1 MREFAGRHVAV
12 CGGTGA
18 LGTATL
24 ELLLAQ
30 GAVCH
35 VPVHDPDELQRFP
48 FADHERVHLTRGV
61 DLAQEDAARDFFA
74 GLPDLWASL
83 QLAGGFRAAP
93 LLETSLADLRGQLEL
108 NLVTC
113 FLACREAARRFRAA
127 GHGGRLV
134 NVAARPA
141 LSATGGL
148 CAYAAS
154 KAAVANLTQSLAVEL
169 AEHEIWVNA
178 VVPGVLDT
186 PANRAA
192 MPQADVSAWP
202 SVGEVAETVV
212 FLASPRNRASS
223 GGLIPVYG
231 RS

>member
-1 MREFAGRHVAV
+1 MRDFAGRHVAV

-24 ELLLAQ
+24 ELLLAH

-35 VPVHDPDELQRFP
+35 VPVFAERELARFP
-48 FADHERVHLTRGV
+48 FSAHERVHLTRGV
-61 DLAQEDAARDFFA
+61 DLSQEDSACSFFA

-83 QLAGGFRAAP
+83 QLAGGFQAAP
-93 LLETSLADLRGQLEL
+93 LEETSLADLRRQLDL
-108 NLVTC
+108 NLATC

-134 NVAARPA
+134 NVAARPVLQPTA
-141 LSATGGL
+141 GL

-154 KAAVANLTQSLAVEL
+154 KAAVANLTQSLAAEL
-169 AEHEIWVNA
+169 TPHEIWVNA

-186 PANRAA
+186 PANRGA
-192 MPQADVSAWP
+192 MPDADFGRWP
-202 SVGEVAETVV
+202 SVGDVAETIV
-212 FLASPRNRASS
+212 FLASPLNRSTS
-223 GGLIPVYG
+223 GALVPVYG

>member
-18 LGTATL
+18 LGTATI

-35 VPVHDPDELQRFP
+35 VPVHDPDELARFP
-48 FADHERVHLTRGV
+48 FTDHERVHLTQGV
-61 DLAQEDAARDFFA
+61 DLAQEDAARGFFA
-74 GLPDLWASL
+74 GLPELWASL
-83 QLAGGFRAAP
+83 QLVGGFRAGP

-113 FLACREAARRFRAA
+113 FLACREAARRFRAS

-141 LSATGGL
+141 LAPTGGL

-186 PANRAA
+186 PANRAG
-192 MPQADVSAWP
+192 MPQADAGAWP

-212 FLASPRNRASS
+212 FLASPRNRATC
-223 GGLIPVYG
+223 GALVPVYG

>member
-1 MREFAGRHVAV
+1 MRDFAGRHVAV

-18 LGTATL
+18 LGTATI
-24 ELLLAQ
+24 ELLLAH

-35 VPVHDPDELQRFP
+35 VPVFAEAELARFP
-48 FADHERVHLTRGV
+48 FSAHDRVHLTRGI
-61 DLAQEDAARDFFA
+61 DLTQEDGARAFFG

-83 QLAGGFRAAP
+83 QLAGGFRAGA
-93 LLETSLADLRGQLEL
+93 LEDTTLADLRGQLEL

-113 FLACREAARRFRAA
+113 FLACREAVRRFRAA

-141 LSATGGL
+141 VTPTPGL

-154 KAAVANLTQSLAVEL
+154 KAAVANLTQSLAAEL
-169 AEHEIWVNA
+169 AEHRIWVNA

-192 MPQADVSAWP
+192 MPGADHAAWP
-202 SVGEVAETVV
+202 SVGEVAETIV
-212 FLASPRNRASS
+212 FLASPLNRSTS
-223 GGLIPVYG
+223 GALTPVYG
-231 RS
+231 RA